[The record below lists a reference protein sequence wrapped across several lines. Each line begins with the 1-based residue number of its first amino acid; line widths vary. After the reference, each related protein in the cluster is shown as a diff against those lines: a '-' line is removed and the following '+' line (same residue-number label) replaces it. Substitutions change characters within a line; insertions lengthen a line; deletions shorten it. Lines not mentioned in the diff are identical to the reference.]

1 MLPAIVPGRITTI
14 GVPSTSLGLA
24 LRLTGVFASE
34 EAESL
39 RMTPVSGVRASVVFN
54 WDADLKK

>member
-14 GVPSTSLGLA
+14 GV
-24 LRLTGVFASE
+24 LRLTCLFASE
-34 EAESL
+34 EVESL